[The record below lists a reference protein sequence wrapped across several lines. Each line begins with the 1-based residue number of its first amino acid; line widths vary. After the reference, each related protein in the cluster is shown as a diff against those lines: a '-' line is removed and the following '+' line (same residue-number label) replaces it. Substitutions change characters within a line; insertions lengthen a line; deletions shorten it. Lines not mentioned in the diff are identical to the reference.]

1 MTPRVTVL
9 MSVYNG
15 ERYLREAINS
25 ILNQTFDDFEFIIV
39 DDGSTDNSPQIIS
52 AYDDERIRLIRNER
66 NMGLTASLNKGLDLA
81 RGEYVARMDCDDV
94 SLPERL
100 AKQVAF
106 MDANSGVGASSTDA
120 LDIDAEGNV
129 LRRRTTLT
137 GAGLENFY
145 WRTPLIHPSAII
157 RFSQFKDLR
166 YDERIRYAQDYDLW
180 LRIKERSNLANLA
193 ECLLLYRVHDESI
206 TGAQAVEQTLS
217 AYDIFCRHVGGR
229 IISPDEFQA
238 ARGFSL
244 QLNPLQRSRVTMKV
258 TKAIRRPYRA
268 FILDDLKYTISWLR
282 MRKIYQVISRTRL
295 FDALRRVHRKVRPA
309 PGEVTHSKLR
319 SQKTI

>member
-1 MTPRVTVL
+1 

-15 ERYLREAINS
+15 ERYLREAIDS
-25 ILNQTFDDFEFIIV
+25 ILNQTFRDFEFIIV
-39 DDGSTDNSPQIIS
+39 DDGSTDSSPEIIR

-66 NMGLTASLNKGLDLA
+66 NVGLTASLNEGLDQS

-100 AKQVAF
+100 ARQVAF
-106 MDANSGVGASSTDA
+106 MDARPGVGASSTWA

-129 LRRRTTLT
+129 LRRRKTLT
-137 GAGLENFY
+137 GAQLDNFY

-206 TGAQAVEQTLS
+206 TGAQAEEQTCS

-229 IISPDEFQA
+229 IISLDEFQA

-244 QLNPLQRSRVTMKV
+244 RLNPLRRARVTMRV

-268 FILDDLKYTISWLR
+268 FIVDDFKYAISWLR
-282 MRKIYQVISRTRL
+282 MRKIYQVVSKTWL
-295 FDALRRVHRKVRPA
+295 FDALRRVHRKMRPA
-309 PGEVTHSKLR
+309 PSEVTHAKLR
-319 SQKTI
+319 SQKTV

>member
-1 MTPRVTVL
+1 

-15 ERYLREAINS
+15 ERYLREAIDS
-25 ILNQTFDDFEFIIV
+25 ILNQTFSDFEFIIV
-39 DDGSTDNSPQIIS
+39 DDGSMDSSLEIIR
-52 AYDDERIRLIRNER
+52 AYNDERIRLIRNER
-66 NMGLTASLNKGLDLA
+66 NLGLTASLNKGLDQS

-100 AKQVAF
+100 ARQVAF
-106 MDANSGVGASSTDA
+106 MDANPKVGASSTWA

-129 LRRRTTLT
+129 LRRRKALV
-137 GAGLENFY
+137 GAQLDNFY

-157 RFSQFKDLR
+157 RFSQFKELR

-180 LRIKERSNLANLA
+180 LRIKERSSLANLP

-206 TGAQAVEQTLS
+206 TGAQAEEQTLS
-217 AYDIFCRHVGGR
+217 VYDIFCRHAGGR

-238 ARGFSL
+238 ARGYSL
-244 QLNPLQRSRVTMKV
+244 QLNPLRRARITGRI
-258 TKAIRRPYRA
+258 TKAIGRPYRV

-282 MRKIYQVISRTRL
+282 MRKAYQVISKTRL
-295 FDALRRVHRKVRPA
+295 FDALRFLHRKMRPA
-309 PGEVTHSKLR
+309 QGEVAHSKFS
-319 SQKTI
+319 SQKTV